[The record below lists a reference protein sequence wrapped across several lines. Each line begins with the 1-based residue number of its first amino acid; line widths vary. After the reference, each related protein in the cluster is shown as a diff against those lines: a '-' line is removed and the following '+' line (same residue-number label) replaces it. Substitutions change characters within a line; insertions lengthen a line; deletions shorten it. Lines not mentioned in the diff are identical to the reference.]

1 MIHDVEVG
9 GLTFDASFDSGN
21 AARVEAVSENANEF
35 ALWTARDCEGTIH
48 ENGCRTW
55 FSFSVRGASL
65 FEGRMLAFRI
75 HNMNSQGAL
84 YKHDMRPVFR
94 TLPSQPVWERLPL
107 PATYS
112 GGTADTAAHTDPRP
126 GLLWVPARPREAS
139 VGERGSASGVRER
152 HAEGVL
158 EGPGIRQPQRAA
170 VVPDEDC
177 APRGVARGGDR
188 EQ

>member
-75 HNMNSQGAL
+75 HNMNSQGNL
-84 YKHDMRPVFR
+84 FRHDMRPVFR
-94 TLPSQPVWERLPL
+94 SLPSKPEWERLAVG
-107 PATYS
+107 ATHW
-112 GGTADTAAHTDPRP
+112 G
-126 GLLWVPARPREAS
+126 
-139 VGERGSASGVRER
+139 GSAADKYREMR
-152 HAEGVL
+152 ENLQRSEDEFVIRFQHTIPADACAEETL
-158 EGPGIRQPQRAA
+158 YFAFCFPHR
-170 VVPDEDC
+170 
-177 APRGVARGGDR
+177 
-188 EQ
+188 